1 VTYDIVVSVIVGTCL
16 AGFVQGLSGFAFG
29 LVAMSVWSWSLAPQ
43 LAAPMVVFGS
53 IVGQSLGIMA
63 IGRNLQMRRAMPFI
77 IGGLFGIP
85 LGVWLLRYVDPV
97 MFRGGVGIFLICYCT
112 VMLLS
117 RHLPAITRAGVVWDA
132 VAGWIGGVM
141 GGLGGLTGPA
151 PTLWC
156 TLRGWE
162 RDTQRSVF
170 QAFNLSMQIVTMAT
184 YLVDGTVTASI
195 ARIFAVMLPA
205 AILPTLAGV
214 RLYRRFST
222 VGFQRMVL
230 ILLLISGILL
240 TLSLLH

>member
-1 VTYDIVVSVIVGTCL
+1 
-16 AGFVQGLSGFAFG
+16 
-29 LVAMSVWSWSLAPQ
+29 
-43 LAAPMVVFGS
+43 
-53 IVGQSLGIMA
+53 MA

>member
-1 VTYDIVVSVIVGTCL
+1 MTNEVLVSVVLGTCL

-184 YLVDGTVTASI
+184 YL
-195 ARIFAVMLPA
+195 
-205 AILPTLAGV
+205 
-214 RLYRRFST
+214 
-222 VGFQRMVL
+222 
-230 ILLLISGILL
+230 
-240 TLSLLH
+240 